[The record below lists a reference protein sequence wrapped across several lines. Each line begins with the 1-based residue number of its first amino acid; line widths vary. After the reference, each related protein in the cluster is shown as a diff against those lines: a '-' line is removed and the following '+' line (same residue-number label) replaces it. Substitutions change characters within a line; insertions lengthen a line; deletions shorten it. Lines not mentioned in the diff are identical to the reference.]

1 MIFKALVFRPC
12 KGEILDGMVEGVDKV
27 GIEIIVGSLKMF
39 IPHTKIPHMSYNSN
53 IEMFESNED
62 KT

>member
-1 MIFKALVFRPC
+1 
-12 KGEILDGMVEGVDKV
+12 MVEGVDKV